1 MTIRDLISLLSEF
14 ARTHGDETLITSL
27 AWETRGM
34 GHEVVMQTIVYTTN
48 DRIIGPRI
56 IGPMIVTFPSEI
68 VNPRALDMLAA
79 LIHSEEEE

>member
-1 MTIRDLISLLSEF
+1 MTIRNLISLLSEF
-14 ARTHGDETLITSL
+14 ARTHGDDTVITSL

-48 DRIIGPRI
+48 DRIIGPWE
-56 IGPMIVTFPSEI
+56 MTVTSPSEI

-79 LIHSEEEE
+79 IHSEEVE

>member
-1 MTIRDLISLLSEF
+1 MTIRTLISLLSEF
-14 ARTHGDETLITSL
+14 ARTHGDGTVITSL

-48 DRIIGPRI
+48 DRIIGPWE
-56 IGPMIVTFPSEI
+56 MTATFPSEI

>member
-1 MTIRDLISLLSEF
+1 
-14 ARTHGDETLITSL
+14 
-27 AWETRGM
+27 M

-48 DRIIGPRI
+48 DRIIGPWE
-56 IGPMIVTFPSEI
+56 MTVTSPSEI

>member
-14 ARTHGDETLITSL
+14 ARTHGDDTVITSL

-48 DRIIGPRI
+48 DRIIGPWK
-56 IGPMIVTFPSEI
+56 MIVTFPSEI

>member
-1 MTIRDLISLLSEF
+1 MTIRDLISLLSEL
-14 ARTHGDETLITSL
+14 ARTHGDDTVITSL
-27 AWETRGM
+27 SWETRGM

-48 DRIIGPRI
+48 DRIIGPWEI
-56 IGPMIVTFPSEI
+56 TVTFPSEI